1 MASIDYSKIKI
12 YIPKITASLLVI
24 YGRKYKDFMEKYKNI
39 INSEKFKPYFYAVFI
54 MLLLYYLFL
63 IMYEYYAVYQYFK
76 PIKRDSVYIL
86 HLFMPLVVFFFV
98 MIISTVI
105 LFERRYI
112 FALCSLSEY
121 KQVPLSAVT
130 FLFNNSIVD
139 EDYMKK
145 WFHDTISIYM
155 NGVSLDAEHKMI
167 IFKDIA

>member
-1 MASIDYSKIKI
+1 
-12 YIPKITASLLVI
+12 
-24 YGRKYKDFMEKYKNI
+24 
-39 INSEKFKPYFYAVFI
+39 

-145 WFHDTISIYM
+145 WFHDTIYM

>member
-39 INSEKFKPYFYAVFI
+39 INAEKFKPYFYAVFI

-86 HLFMPLVVFFFV
+86 HLFM
-98 MIISTVI
+98 
-105 LFERRYI
+105 
-112 FALCSLSEY
+112 
-121 KQVPLSAVT
+121 
-130 FLFNNSIVD
+130 
-139 EDYMKK
+139 
-145 WFHDTISIYM
+145 H
-155 NGVSLDAEHKMI
+155 
-167 IFKDIA
+167 

>member
-1 MASIDYSKIKI
+1 
-12 YIPKITASLLVI
+12 
-24 YGRKYKDFMEKYKNI
+24 
-39 INSEKFKPYFYAVFI
+39 

-63 IMYEYYAVYQYFK
+63 TMYEYYAVYQYFK

-98 MIISTVI
+98 MIISTVV
-105 LFERRYI
+105 LFDRRYI
-112 FALCSLSEY
+112 FALYSLSEY
-121 KQVPLSAVT
+121 KQEPLSAVT

-155 NGVSLDAEHKMI
+155 NGVYLDAEHKMI
-167 IFKDIA
+167 IFKDIT